1 MEAWSHL
8 AVLAVAIPVIA
19 AVLMPV
25 LSLWRRDWCAW
36 LATLALA
43 ASAILTGLL
52 FIWIRPDRPLSYHM
66 GAWPAQVGIE
76 MTVDFVALLVM
87 ALVCGISLAVV
98 FYSRRYTEHEVEGGK
113 LPVYYALLLLMSGA
127 MMGFVSTGDIF
138 NMYIFME
145 ILAISSYA
153 LVAIT
158 GKRQAARAAF
168 KYLLMGAPA
177 SIIILLAVAL
187 LYAATGTL
195 NMADLR
201 QQIAASGYPTLV
213 FASCVLFVT
222 GFSVKCA
229 LFPLHL
235 WLPDAHSIA
244 PSPVSA
250 MLSGLV
256 VKVGI
261 FGLLRVFFSIYTP
274 SSAAVSETV
283 EVVRLIAAAAI
294 LFGGFMAI
302 LQKDFKM
309 MIAYSTISHVGYIV
323 LGLSI
328 LNQTSVTGAVYHI
341 VDHGLAKACFFLCS
355 GAFIYMKGIRRLE
368 HLKGAGKQMP
378 WTCAAFSM
386 AAFSVIGIPPT
397 AGFISKWY
405 LVSGAVD
412 AGLYAYG
419 AVFLLGGVLAA
430 FYCLRIIYYMFF
442 TRAEE
447 GTWQAGREELPWQ
460 MLAPIWALSLATL
473 VMGLLYFLIIP
484 AVREAA
490 GYLFFPG

>member
-1 MEAWSHL
+1 MTGAWRHFP
-8 AVLAVAIPVIA
+8 VLIVAIPICA

-25 LSLWRRDWCAW
+25 LSLWRRRWCM
-36 LATLALA
+36 TLALMA
-43 ASAILTGLL
+43 LLASGTLTGLL
-52 FIWIRPDRPLSYHM
+52 FAWIKPGQPLSYHL
-66 GAWPAQVGIE
+66 GSWPPAVGIE
-76 MTVDFVALLVM
+76 MNVDFIALLVM
-87 ALVCGISLAVV
+87 ALICGVSLAIIL
-98 FYSRRYTEHEVEGGK
+98 YSRRYAEREVEEAK
-113 LPVYYALLLLMSGA
+113 LPAYYALLLLMTAG
-127 MMGFVSTGDIF
+127 MLGFVSTGDVF
-138 NMYIFME
+138 NLYVFME
-145 ILAISSYA
+145 IIAISSYA

-177 SIIILLAVAL
+177 SILILLAIAL
-187 LYAATGTL
+187 LYAATGSL

-201 QQIAASGYPTLV
+201 IQIATSGYPTLI
-213 FASCVLFVT
+213 FASCVLFIT

-261 FGLLRVFFSIYTP
+261 FGLLRVFLSIFTP
-274 SSAAVSETV
+274 TSAAVSGSV
-283 EVVRLIAAAAI
+283 EALRLIAAAAI
-294 LFGGFMAI
+294 LYGGVMAI
-302 LQKDFKM
+302 LQRDFKM
-309 MIAYSTISHVGYIV
+309 MIAYSTISHIGYIV

-328 LNQTSVTGAVYHI
+328 LNQTALTGAVYHI
-341 VDHGLAKACFFLCS
+341 MDHGLAKACFFLCS
-355 GAFIYMKGIRRLE
+355 GAFIYMRGVRRIDNLQ
-368 HLKGAGKQMP
+368 GAGKQMP
-378 WTCAAFSM
+378 WTCAAFAL

-419 AVFLLGGVLAA
+419 AIFLLGGVLAA
-430 FYCLRIIYYMFF
+430 FYCLRIVYYMFF
-442 TRAEE
+442 KEARE
-447 GTWQAGREELPWQ
+447 GTWLASREELPWQ
-460 MLAPIWALSLATL
+460 MLVPIWVLSLATL
-473 VMGLLYFLIIP
+473 VMGLLYFLVVP
-484 AVREAA
+484 AVRSAA
-490 GYLFFPG
+490 GYMFHP